1 MDVNVKSLG
10 YISELRNNALHAC
23 NHNVLYSDVKHQ
35 SYVMGQYLNFQH
47 SFWDVIQEVTY
58 HCI

>member
-10 YISELRNNALHAC
+10 YISELRNNSLHAFKMYY
-23 NHNVLYSDVKHQ
+23 NDVKHQ
-35 SYVMGQYLNFQH
+35 SHVMGQYLNFQH
-47 SFWDVIQEVTY
+47 SFWDVIQKVTY

>member
-10 YISELRNNALHAC
+10 YISELRKNSLHTIK
-23 NHNVLYSDVKHQ
+23 NVSYNDVKHQ

-47 SFWDVIQEVTY
+47 SF
-58 HCI
+58 